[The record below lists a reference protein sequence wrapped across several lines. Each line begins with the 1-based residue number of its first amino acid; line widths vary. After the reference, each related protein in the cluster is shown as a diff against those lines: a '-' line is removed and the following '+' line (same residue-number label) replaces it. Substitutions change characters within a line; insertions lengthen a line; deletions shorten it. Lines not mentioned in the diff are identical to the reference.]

1 MMEVIAVESAPI
13 QIFVVNV
20 HVMMGGY
27 HVSQGNIFQK
37 PSGRLIVATNSI
49 FDILRKGMSIN
60 DVRY

>member
-27 HVSQGNIFQK
+27 HVSQGNIF